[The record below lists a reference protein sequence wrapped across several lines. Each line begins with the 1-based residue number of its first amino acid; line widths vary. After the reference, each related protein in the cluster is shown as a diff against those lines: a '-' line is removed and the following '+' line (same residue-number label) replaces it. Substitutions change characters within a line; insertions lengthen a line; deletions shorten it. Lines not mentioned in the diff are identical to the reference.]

1 MTVQILSQNMA
12 AVCPVLT
19 TMEHRMPIHPTE
31 IFLTL
36 ATAALL
42 TAIITFLF
50 FALVGGA
57 G

>member
-1 MTVQILSQNMA
+1 
-12 AVCPVLT
+12 
-19 TMEHRMPIHPTE
+19 MPIHPTE

-42 TAIITFLF
+42 AAIITFLF